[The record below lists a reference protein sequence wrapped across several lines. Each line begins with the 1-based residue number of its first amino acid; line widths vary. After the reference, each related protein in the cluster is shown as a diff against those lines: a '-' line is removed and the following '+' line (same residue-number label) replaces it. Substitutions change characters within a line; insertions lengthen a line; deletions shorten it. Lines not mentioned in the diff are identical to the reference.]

1 MLLVRFLRHATQAV
15 EERDQVTNLL
25 RITNRRVEMLSTLN
39 RILTKILNHL
49 ELREEIILRVVLAG
63 ITAGWGLEFNRAVYF
78 TADASRR
85 RLNGF
90 MGVGHL
96 NRAEAE
102 ADWEKFPY
110 ENIDELVDDLLASK
124 GRPTSL
130 HDTIKPLRIN
140 LRCRNPDLLSQ
151 AYMKRTP
158 IRSELHAP
166 QTNLP
171 VAFIRAIEP
180 PTAFALVP
188 FCAGNEVLG
197 ILYVDDRFTGRS
209 ITDER
214 FEILQTFVN
223 QAALIL
229 WNVRVLETAN
239 RQLQVAR
246 EREFREQSARLATGL
261 IHDINSAIASIPDL
275 VAEIEDKALSGSDIT
290 APLHDLRKSAE
301 QTGKISRR
309 LRDFVIKGRFEPTE
323 ATLDPIIRAVV
334 HRTHDQ
340 KPKHVTIQYRANDLN
355 PRLNVDRLWIELLL
369 ENLLLNAFNAIPDDR
384 AGRVEIDLQMDRSR
398 VSIRVKDNGRG
409 IPDEYKPR
417 IFDAGFTTRG
427 DHGLMHGFGLY
438 HCKQIAEEHG
448 GEIKIESTLGFGT
461 EFIVFLPTITL

>member
-1 MLLVRFLRHATQAV
+1 M
-15 EERDQVTNLL
+15 
-25 RITNRRVEMLSTLN
+25 
-39 RILTKILNHL
+39 
-49 ELREEIILRVVLAG
+49 
-63 ITAGWGLEFNRAVYF
+63 
-78 TADASRR
+78 
-85 RLNGF
+85 
-90 MGVGHL
+90 
-96 NRAEAE
+96 
-102 ADWEKFPY
+102 
-110 ENIDELVDDLLASK
+110 
-124 GRPTSL
+124 
-130 HDTIKPLRIN
+130 
-140 LRCRNPDLLSQ
+140 
-151 AYMKRTP
+151 
-158 IRSELHAP
+158 
-166 QTNLP
+166 
-171 VAFIRAIEP
+171 
-180 PTAFALVP
+180 P

-197 ILYVDDRFTGRS
+197 ILYVDDKFTGRS

-334 HRTHDQ
+334 QRRHDQ
-340 KPKHVTIQYRANDLN
+340 KPKPVTIQYRANDLN

-384 AGRVEIDLQMDRSR
+384 AGLVEIDLQMDRSR
-398 VSIRVKDNGRG
+398 VSIQSRITAGVFQMNTSRV
-409 IPDEYKPR
+409 
-417 IFDAGFTTRG
+417 FSMQ
-427 DHGLMHGFGLY
+427 GLRH
-438 HCKQIAEEHG
+438 EE
-448 GEIKIESTLGFGT
+448 TMA
-461 EFIVFLPTITL
+461 